1 MQLAIIKTGGKQ
13 YVVSPGQKLKVDK
26 INSEEGV
33 SFGFDKVLLTAEG
46 DNVQI
51 GSPFV
56 SGAKVEAKVLRQ
68 ARDKKII
75 IAKYHNKTRYR
86 KRRGHRQ
93 MFTEVEIT
101 KIS

>member
-1 MQLAIIKTGGKQ
+1 M
-13 YVVSPGQKLKVDK
+13 VSPGQKLKIDK
-26 INSEEGV
+26 LNAEEGGNF
-33 SFGFDKVLLTAEG
+33 SFDKVLLTAEG

-56 SGAKVEAKVLRQ
+56 SGTQVEAKVIRQ
-68 ARDKKII
+68 ARAKKII

-101 KIS
+101 KIA